1 MAFLG
6 QGLAFFGE
14 DRLATLLT
22 LSNYKLTILD
32 LPLDCTKSVCF
43 FCKCISLMPDD
54 SLERKGS
61 SENKNA
67 IWKTYN

>member
-1 MAFLG
+1 MVTQR
-6 QGLAFFGE
+6 QGNCAP
-14 DRLATLLT
+14 
-22 LSNYKLTILD
+22 
-32 LPLDCTKSVCF
+32 LPLSLRPCAGLYEIGLFYHFT
-43 FCKCISLMPDD
+43 SLMPND